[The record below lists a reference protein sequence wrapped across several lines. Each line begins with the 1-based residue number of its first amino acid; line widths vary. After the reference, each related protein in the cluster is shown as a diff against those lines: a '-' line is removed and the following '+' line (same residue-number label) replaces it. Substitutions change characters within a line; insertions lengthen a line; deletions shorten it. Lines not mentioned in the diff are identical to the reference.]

1 VTDVDWTMQSQMRC
15 FTGPEPNQDSASA
28 EAGVDPS
35 IKHQQYKPHAESC
48 SEMQLVQRRRRGFEG
63 GPLVL
68 LILPNRR
75 LWMGWMDNDKE
86 RLDSEDED
94 LGK

>member
-1 VTDVDWTMQSQMRC
+1 V
-15 FTGPEPNQDSASA
+15 
-28 EAGVDPS
+28 
-35 IKHQQYKPHAESC
+35 
-48 SEMQLVQRRRRGFEG
+48 
-63 GPLVL
+63 PLIL

-94 LGK
+94 LGKVRVEVRKKPEFDKLYVVIMGRRGMLFLPVGPDENVAATVRIDRLAVVLSLFKCIA